1 MRKLSIFILL
11 FVLTET
17 SIGHSNE
24 DCLSISEKPVKVEA
38 WVSKKYEQDY
48 RKIRSEFAEM
58 GNTKV
63 GLFFYPAENPSRIV
77 AIGRCIPVY
86 MAQHFLKKAWEY
98 SLGTTHLV
106 HQGFVSSHWAGVG
119 TSLFSEH
126 SMSSITPQ
134 QLNKLMDHSL
144 DTESFHK
151 IYRRLTTQKKKV
163 SAFGLILDNPK
174 LLRNNLH

>member
-1 MRKLSIFILL
+1 MRKLSVFILL
-11 FVLTET
+11 FVITET

-24 DCLSISEKPVKVEA
+24 DCPSISEKPVKVEA

-86 MAQHFLKKAWEY
+86 MAQHFLKKAWKY

-106 HQGFVSSHWAGVG
+106 HQGLYLHIGQESAHPYFQ
-119 TSLFSEH
+119 
-126 SMSSITPQ
+126 SI
-134 QLNKLMDHSL
+134 L
-144 DTESFHK
+144 
-151 IYRRLTTQKKKV
+151 
-163 SAFGLILDNPK
+163 
-174 LLRNNLH
+174 